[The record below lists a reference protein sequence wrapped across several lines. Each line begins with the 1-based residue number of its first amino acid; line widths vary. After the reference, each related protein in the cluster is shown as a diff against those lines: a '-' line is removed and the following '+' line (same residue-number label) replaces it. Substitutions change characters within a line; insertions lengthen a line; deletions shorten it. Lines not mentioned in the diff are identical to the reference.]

1 LTSLEAFRSFDQDFD
16 GLIGRDDMRKSLINF
31 IKLKPENILETRLDR
46 LFRVFSFYKTDKI
59 QPSDFQRLIEDVHP
73 FVNSASG
80 NTQINFSKTM
90 GGGLKNQST
99 YDWKLAAI

>member
-1 LTSLEAFRSFDQDFD
+1 MDNIEQQ
-16 GLIGRDDMRKSLINF
+16 M
-31 IKLKPENILETRLDR
+31 NILGIKSIQTYTERGFLIHVN
-46 LFRVFSFYKTDKI
+46 FCYKTDKI

-90 GGGLKNQST
+90 GGGLKN
-99 YDWKLAAI
+99 